1 MLKNME
7 EARTPLEKQRYLD
20 AALETISHAYSL
32 SFPGKEGQKL
42 AGADFR
48 IPALLLVI
56 SMAKLKCPFA
66 THKYM
71 ELYGYRTN
79 EHGEDERSQASRKGS
94 QRRTC

>member
-20 AALETISHAYSL
+20 AALEIISHTYSL

-42 AGADFR
+42 ASADFR

-56 SMAKLKCPFA
+56 SMAKLKYPFA
-66 THKYM
+66 THKYIDM
-71 ELYGYRTN
+71 YGYRTS
-79 EHGEDERSQASRKGS
+79 EHGEDEYN
-94 QRRTC
+94 RTTFI